1 MNKYLLVISHPDDES
16 MFFLPT
22 ICSILNNHQNNNDVL
37 DILCLSNGN
46 YDGLGKQREKE
57 LIQAI
62 RCLKKKY
69 TSNKSTTTTTT
80 IGLHI
85 LNLEKLQ
92 DGPKNHWDHNLLSQ
106 VIFKHVET
114 KMTDPKKDTN
124 ESPNNNL
131 IIITF
136 DQYGI
141 SNHPNHID
149 THYGVRTF
157 IQQQQQQQLQNNTS
171 ICAWELVT
179 VPTLPFIKYVPI
191 FVLIHMLILFIFN
204 NGMKQKVNLCINKGG
219 GNQSFYLFQPT
230 LVWNAMA
237 SHHTQFV
244 WYRRL
249 SVLFSVYTYHNT
261 LRPISKK

>member
-1 MNKYLLVISHPDDES
+1 MTKTKKNIYLLVISHPDDES
-16 MFFLPT
+16 MFFLPSICT
-22 ICSILNNHQNNNDVL
+22 ILSNHQNVL
-37 DILCLSNGN
+37 DILCLSNGD

-62 RCLKKKY
+62 RCVEKKIY
-69 TSNKSTTTTTT
+69 TTNKFKTM

-85 LNLEKLQ
+85 LNHKDLQ

-106 VIFKHVET
+106 IISSHVES
-114 KMTDPKKDTN
+114 KMKETKDTHS
-124 ESPNNNL
+124 SPTINMIL
-131 IIITF
+131 ITF
-136 DQYGI
+136 DQYGV

-149 THYGVRTF
+149 THYGVRQF
-157 IQQQQQQQLQNNTS
+157 MQKQQNNTS
-171 ICAWELVT
+171 ISAWELVT
-179 VPTLPFIKYVPI
+179 VPSLPFIKYVPI
-191 FVLIHMLILFIFN
+191 FVLIRMLIFYIC
-204 NGMKQKVNLCINKGG
+204 NGMKKMEHPFLYKRKDH
-219 GNQSFYLFQPT
+219 SFYLFQPM

-261 LRPISKK
+261 MRPMQQQKQQ